1 MHETKT
7 CDKTLALCFYSLV
20 LHRAFAEVSRT
31 PVRRRTRKNA
41 KEGEDSDD
49 LFLVFHAA
57 FCACPR
63 CASHR
68 KDAPFVVNNNPNPKR
83 YVVICLLLERRTR
96 RREKRRRR
104 RRKEEEEEGPRTD
117 RLLRRRRKEAEE
129 AKEGPP
135 TRKGRRCQKRR
146 T

>member
-7 CDKTLALCFYSLV
+7 FDKTLALCFYSLV

-57 FCACPR
+57 FCACPHAL
-63 CASHR
+63 CISS
-68 KDAPFVVNNNPNPKR
+68 
-83 YVVICLLLERRTR
+83 ERRPFCR
-96 RREKRRRR
+96 
-104 RRKEEEEEGPRTD
+104 
-117 RLLRRRRKEAEE
+117 
-129 AKEGPP
+129 
-135 TRKGRRCQKRR
+135 QQ
-146 T
+146 

>member
-68 KDAPFVVNNNPNPKR
+68 KDAPSSTIRIQKDTSS
-83 YVVICLLLERRTR
+83 CLLLERRTR
-96 RREKRRRR
+96 RREKRR

-117 RLLRRRRKEAEE
+117 RLLRRRRRKEAEAE
-129 AKEGPP
+129 EGPP
-135 TRKGRRCQKRR
+135 TRKGRRLCQKRR

>member
-7 CDKTLALCFYSLV
+7 FDKTLALCFYSLV
-20 LHRAFAEVSRT
+20 KLHRAFAEVSRT

-57 FCACPR
+57 FCACPPR

-104 RRKEEEEEGPRTD
+104 
-117 RLLRRRRKEAEE
+117 
-129 AKEGPP
+129 
-135 TRKGRRCQKRR
+135 
-146 T
+146 